1 MPVLFCQSCCRDTQH
16 KAILRKRAED
26 DMSLKNKFQKFNELI
41 NHLFS
46 GVPYHK
52 MDRVC
57 LCRYCNHQNA
67 VYSLD
72 SAH

>member
-16 KAILRKRAED
+16 KAVLRKRAED
-26 DMSLKNKFQKFNELI
+26 DVSLKNKFQKFNELM
-41 NHLFS
+41 NQLFS
-46 GVPYHK
+46 GVHYHK

-57 LCRYCNHQNA
+57 LCRDCNHQTA
-67 VYSLD
+67 VFSQE

>member
-16 KAILRKRAED
+16 KAVLRKRTED

-41 NHLFS
+41 NQLFS

-72 SAH
+72 STH